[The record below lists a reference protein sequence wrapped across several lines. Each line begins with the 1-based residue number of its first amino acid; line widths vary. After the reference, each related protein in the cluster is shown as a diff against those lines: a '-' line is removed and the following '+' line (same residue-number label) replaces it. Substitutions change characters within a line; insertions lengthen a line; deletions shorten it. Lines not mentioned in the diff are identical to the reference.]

1 MLSSLYIYVPLR
13 LPPDCIFC
21 LLFILAVEPPKRRR
35 EGQERR
41 EEREKWEKIEKE
53 KAWKNGQIDNKKCV
67 GQFCPGLQQ
76 CKGKGP
82 AQYLV

>member
-1 MLSSLYIYVPLR
+1 MITFNNQREQKKNLLYT
-13 LPPDCIFC
+13 
-21 LLFILAVEPPKRRR
+21 
-35 EGQERR
+35 
-41 EEREKWEKIEKE
+41 
-53 KAWKNGQIDNKKCV
+53 CV

>member
-1 MLSSLYIYVPLR
+1 MIQPKHREIWIALLR
-13 LPPDCIFC
+13 C
-21 LLFILAVEPPKRRR
+21 LLI
-35 EGQERR
+35 
-41 EEREKWEKIEKE
+41 
-53 KAWKNGQIDNKKCV
+53 AWCV

>member
-1 MLSSLYIYVPLR
+1 MKNKPYAFFFFFYFTSKYNQKLNSNLLKTLIYLKKKLGWVFDNNLQNYI
-13 LPPDCIFC
+13 
-21 LLFILAVEPPKRRR
+21 
-35 EGQERR
+35 
-41 EEREKWEKIEKE
+41 
-53 KAWKNGQIDNKKCV
+53 CV

>member
-1 MLSSLYIYVPLR
+1 MNFENLTVVMHFLYVFNIPFKFYLNRMLFTVQLVN
-13 LPPDCIFC
+13 
-21 LLFILAVEPPKRRR
+21 LFFMIILNY
-35 EGQERR
+35 
-41 EEREKWEKIEKE
+41 
-53 KAWKNGQIDNKKCV
+53 KNLKFKHLINDITICV